1 MGAEYDGRSFFLGL
15 GLREVPVINT
25 NPLFFDSKLY
35 QFIMSSVDQLE
46 TSLNCN
52 RLLWQDSLC
61 SLVYRL
67 ELRRPG
73 LRSVIYYTYTTEL
86 ISIRKSIQLNQTIGL
101 TRLAWLMPRLM
112 LQKPLLLSQLCS
124 MLVWEVVSIIVH
136 F

>member
-52 RLLWQDSLC
+52 RLLW
-61 SLVYRL
+61 
-67 ELRRPG
+67 
-73 LRSVIYYTYTTEL
+73 
-86 ISIRKSIQLNQTIGL
+86 
-101 TRLAWLMPRLM
+101 
-112 LQKPLLLSQLCS
+112 
-124 MLVWEVVSIIVH
+124 
-136 F
+136 